1 AAALSRLAPA
11 RVAVPP
17 TVGSQR
23 DSQVCADTNCGGFVT
38 VRATASYV
46 GSKSAIYLDD
56 TVPAGGLDSAEIAT
70 VGALFDQEI
79 YAIDT
84 TACGRESA
92 VDGNGVVAVLLSD
105 AVNAVSP
112 DCQQTGAVIV
122 GYVFGL
128 DLLIG
133 EPNSN

>member
-1 AAALSRLAPA
+1 RGGFSLRGVGDDFAALRAGSHPSSRLSAFQAPVGPAAFHQRLRERERQLARCPAAALSRLAPA

-17 TVGSQR
+17 TGGSQR
-23 DSQVCADTNCGGFVT
+23 DFQVCADTNCGGFVT

-70 VGALFDQEI
+70 VGALFDQEL

-84 TACGRESA
+84 T
-92 VDGNGVVAVLLSD
+92 
-105 AVNAVSP
+105 
-112 DCQQTGAVIV
+112 
-122 GYVFGL
+122 
-128 DLLIG
+128 
-133 EPNSN
+133 